1 LKEDLLGAPVQLES
15 RSFNPVCLTHVYTR
29 TTSNLIDAPTVLLHQ
44 VAQIETEAQ
53 EVNYRPR
60 HRLKGHAACAVV
72 HDDSQRLRWNLRQ
85 RQTIFRP
92 KTIFRLL
99 LQDFG
104 QIIGNMVNEPHHRTA
119 TLWRLTVETWLH
131 RQGLISVRQ
140 NQNPK
145 VSPAFAE
152 IWSQD

>member
-1 LKEDLLGAPVQLES
+1 LKEDLLEAPVQQKI
-15 RSFNPVCLTHVYTR
+15 RSFDPACLTHAYTR
-29 TTSNLIDAPTVLLHQ
+29 TSSNLIDAPTVLLHQ

-53 EVNYRPR
+53 EVNHRPR

-72 HDDSQRLRWNLRQ
+72 RDDSQRLRWNLRQ
-85 RQTIFRP
+85 RQ
-92 KTIFRLL
+92 TIFRLL

-131 RQGLISVRQ
+131 RQGLIFVRQ
-140 NQNPK
+140 NQNPE
-145 VSPAFAE
+145 VSPAFAG